1 MKDRVSL
8 YPGRVK
14 LVPVSGQENTYDM
27 VRADE
32 PTQEGTPLNKSSL
45 LTDATAALFGL
56 GSGAVPNDVLNVLS
70 RFQSGMGNEHIWKRS
85 DGAYVNSPNANAYPP
100 AVSDGYTYE
109 YIGQLG
115 GAPRIATGSYVGTN
129 TYGVNAPNSL
139 TFEVVPKILFIIQHG
154 VGYKNTDDCVG
165 VCFPETMTNG
175 YKSNFIQMF
184 QSGSFHYLGV
194 RESTA
199 LAKIDGKTV
208 SWYAG
213 SAEMQLNRA
222 GIVYDYIAIS

>member
-14 LVPVSGQENTYDM
+14 LVPVAGQENVYDM
-27 VRADE
+27 TREDS
-32 PTQEGTPLNKSSL
+32 PTQVGSPLGKTTFL
-45 LTDATAALFGL
+45 KDATAALYGL
-56 GSGAVPNDVLNVLS
+56 GEDAVPNDVLLLLS
-70 RFQSGMGNEHIWKRS
+70 RFQNGMGNEHIWKRS

-100 AVSDGYTYE
+100 SVSDGYTYE

-139 TFEVVPKILFIIQHG
+139 TFVVVPKILFIIQHG
-154 VGYKNTDDCVG
+154 AGYEYNNYG
-165 VCFPETMTNG
+165 FGMCFPETMTNK
-175 YKSNFIQMF
+175 YKNNFIQMF
-184 QSGSFHYLGV
+184 ASDSFYELGV

-199 LAKIDGKTV
+199 LAKIDGKNV
-208 SWYAG
+208 SWYAK
-213 SAEMQLNRA
+213 SAEMQLNSA

>member
-14 LVPVSGQENTYDM
+14 LVPVAGKENVYDM
-27 VRADE
+27 TREDS
-32 PTQEGTPLNKSSL
+32 PTQIGSPLGKTTFL
-45 LTDATAALFGL
+45 KDATAALYGL
-56 GSGAVPNDVLNVLS
+56 GEDAVPNDVLLLLS

-85 DGAYVNSPNANAYPP
+85 DGAYVNSPNANSYPP

-139 TFEVVPKILFIIQHG
+139 TFVVVPKILFIIQHG
-154 VGYKNTDDCVG
+154 VGYNNTDAGLG
-165 VCFPETMTNG
+165 VCFPETMTNE

-184 QSGSFHYLGV
+184 QSGSFYYLGV
-194 RESTA
+194 RESTS
-199 LAKIDGKTV
+199 LAKINGKTV

-213 SAEMQLNRA
+213 NAKMQLNRA